1 MDPAVFL
8 CMVLKVEKGR
18 RNASF
23 LCYNETYTRTGIS
36 PEQKENTM
44 KKLNIAIVG
53 YGRSG
58 CDIHGAFLRSK
69 DNDICN
75 VVAVER
81 LQMRYYQPMR
91 AVSSVGRALDF

>member
-1 MDPAVFL
+1 
-8 CMVLKVEKGR
+8 
-18 RNASF
+18 
-23 LCYNETYTRTGIS
+23 
-36 PEQKENTM
+36 M

-75 VVAVER
+75 VVAVVEYDPPVRKLPER
-81 LQMRYYQPMR
+81 ILAAIPTPIT
-91 AVSSVGRALDF
+91 VSCSTAPTSTLSPTPPTPTNTSLWRLTC

>member
-1 MDPAVFL
+1 
-8 CMVLKVEKGR
+8 
-18 RNASF
+18 
-23 LCYNETYTRTGIS
+23 
-36 PEQKENTM
+36 M

-75 VVAVER
+75 VVAVVE
-81 LQMRYYQPMR
+81 YDPAR
-91 AVSSVGRALDF
+91 AEAARKDFGCDTYSDYREPVSYTHLTLPTIA